1 MKILIPALVSMACVF
16 SSAESMAAADL
27 ILHGGKVYTAEPG
40 QGLQQAVAIENG
52 KVLAVGS
59 DEQVLR
65 LKAAGTRVVDL
76 QGKVLMPGFIDSHSH
91 TVKGGL
97 QMLQANLDGELLMAR
112 DARFEVVPHAVRFLY
127 PQGLRFRSTVA
138 QPVSAAR

>member
-16 SSAESMAAADL
+16 SSAESMSAADL
-27 ILHGGKVYTAEPG
+27 ILHGGKVYTTEPG

-76 QGKVLMPGFIDSHSH
+76 QGKVERLFSGWMFADSPALNAIDHPVYDVWLVDCKQSSD
-91 TVKGGL
+91 TPPPDRT
-97 QMLQANLDGELLMAR
+97 NPPSS
-112 DARFEVVPHAVRFLY
+112 EVP
-127 PQGLRFRSTVA
+127 PEPSQE
-138 QPVSAAR
+138 PSAAAQ